1 MKIRTALFKGSAAGL
16 DGCPEWNVPEFA
28 MIGRSNVGKSSLI
41 NALTG
46 KEGLAKVSATPGKTR
61 LINFFH
67 INDRWCLVDLPGYGY
82 AQAAQ
87 AERQSFNQTTAEY
100 LANRG
105 QLAHLFV
112 LVDSRITPQS
122 IDLDFI
128 AWLGAITLPFSL
140 VLTKAEKLRPN
151 ALKAAFETFRTALI
165 DLPRQPLEIIASSSK
180 TGDGR
185 RDILLRIL
193 TTIQDTPNS

>member
-1 MKIRTALFKGSAAGL
+1 VKIRSATFKGSAAGL
-16 DGCPEWNVPEFA
+16 DGCPEWQVREFA

-46 KEGLAKVSATPGKTR
+46 KAGLAKVSATPGKTR
-61 LINFFH
+61 LINFFL
-67 INDRWCLVDLPGYGY
+67 INERWCLVDLPGYGY
-82 AQAAQ
+82 AQAARG
-87 AERQSFNQTTAEY
+87 EREAFNQTTAEY

-112 LVDSRITPQS
+112 LVDSRIEPQA

-128 AWLGAITLPFSL
+128 RWLGAITLPFSL

-151 ALKAAFETFRTALI
+151 ALKTAIERFREALA
-165 DLPRQPLEIIASSSK
+165 DLPRQPVDILASSSK

-185 RDILLRIL
+185 RDLLLQVIKTL
-193 TTIQDTPNS
+193 ED

>member
-1 MKIRTALFKGSAAGL
+1 VKIRSAVFKGSAAGL
-16 DGCPEWNVPEFA
+16 DGCPEWQVPEFA

-41 NALTG
+41 NSLTG
-46 KEGLAKVSATPGKTR
+46 KDGLAKVSATPGKTR
-61 LINFFH
+61 LINFFL

-82 AQAAQ
+82 AQAARG
-87 AERQSFNQTTAEY
+87 EREAFNQATAGY

-105 QLAHLFV
+105 QLSRLFV
-112 LVDSRITPQS
+112 LVDARIEPQA

-128 AWLGAITLPFSL
+128 RWLGAIALPFSL

-151 ALKAAFETFRTALI
+151 ALKAAFEAFRTALEG
-165 DLPRQPLEIIASSSK
+165 LPRPPDEMLACSSK

-185 RDILLRIL
+185 KDLLLAIGRSL
-193 TTIQDTPNS
+193 EA